1 MNFGSKTIIAF
12 ILYVFA
18 MSALVLPLVSKKQWA
33 EPELLGFSSGQES
46 ALSAPLDWRA
56 LVSDGKLP
64 TN

>member
-1 MNFGSKTIIAF
+1 MNFGSKTIVAF
-12 ILYVFA
+12 LLYVLA
-18 MSALVLPLVSKKQWA
+18 MSALVHPLVLKKQWV
-33 EPELLGFSSGQES
+33 ERENPRFSSGQES

>member
-1 MNFGSKTIIAF
+1 MNFSSKAIIAF

-33 EPELLGFSSGQES
+33 EREIPRFSSGQES